1 MTLPADPHL
10 LYSVENMKLRN
21 DYVDLDDLVRSMGVD
36 GEQLVQR
43 LAGAGY
49 VYDAVA
55 GRFRQAGSQGAHPAC
70 NQTMLVSS
78 R

>member
-1 MTLPADPHL
+1 MKLPADPHL
-10 LYSVENMKLRN
+10 LYGVVNMKLRN
-21 DYVDLDDLVRSMGVD
+21 DYADLDDLVRSMGVD

-55 GRFRQAGSQGAHPAC
+55 GRFRQAGP
-70 NQTMLVSS
+70 
-78 R
+78 